1 MWDQHDLRLFE
12 GMERFFCPNYL
23 GNLVANWIPSLD
35 GVEVM
40 LKRVAKVANGG
51 CGFGASTIIMVKAYP
66 TSIFTDFDY
75 HKPSI
80 LTARKRAKEAG
91 PRNVTF
97 VATTSTDLSRQ
108 EIRPRRP
115 LRLSA

>member
-12 GMERFFCPNYL
+12 GIERFTRPNYL
-23 GNLVANWIPSLD
+23 GNLVAYWIPSLD

-51 CGFGASTIIMVKAYP
+51 FGASTIIMVKAYP
-66 TSIFTDFDY
+66 TPIFTDFDY

-91 PRNVTF
+91 PRKVTF

-108 EIRPRRP
+108 AIRPRRP

>member
-12 GMERFFCPNYL
+12 GMERFFRPNYL
-23 GNLVANWIPSLD
+23 GNLVAYWIPSLA

-66 TSIFTDFDY
+66 TL
-75 HKPSI
+75 H
-80 LTARKRAKEAG
+80 R
-91 PRNVTF
+91 
-97 VATTSTDLSRQ
+97 
-108 EIRPRRP
+108 
-115 LRLSA
+115 LRLP